1 MAMSRGLAGCLAGLA
16 LAACA
21 TTSPPAP
28 PAHPGG
34 APLVGP
40 EWRLE
45 DLLGGGIIDNSHVT
59 LTLAPDG
66 TGAGT
71 GGCNRYFTTWKTKGD
86 RLTMGKSGSTLMAC
100 APALMNQ
107 EGKYLRAL
115 ETAKSYS
122 FAPDGALVIETAQG
136 PLKFR
141 KS

>member
-1 MAMSRGLAGCLAGLA
+1 MSRGLAGCLAGLA

-86 RLTMGKSGSTLMAC
+86 RLTMGKGGSTLMAC

-122 FAPDGALVIETAQG
+122 FAPDGALVIETAQS